1 MFGPELPLKEVKPK
15 VSSPSLP
22 SKTFSRAKRE
32 RIRKG
37 LIGERTLKKEEKKAR
52 QAARRAEKRL
62 ARGGDGE
69 RKAATKRVY
78 RCKESV
84 DATIRKVLGKT
95 AKTKVA
101 AKSEVN
107 GEKVGKGTPGSNSS
121 MRNTSHEARQERKV
135 KGPMKLSTPSNGSR
149 VSLFPQPDTSN
160 ARSVSNQV
168 TICDVGPEEWLEM
181 DLPPANSQ
189 EEQVTLELLEPC
201 NVESLPPP
209 VAISDIGMEEWQ
221 PAPQCSLLSKSES
234 GIERGSEVSAE
245 CPKKSKKDGK
255 AAADPQLTDSSD
267 EEEKPPLTKFP
278 KRKKSTKSKKP
289 SLSSTSKRRTSILES
304 RSEGGVSTETA
315 KHSKD
320 KGRTDE
326 LPEDSETPKQLKEEP
341 PNLTDSSEEE
351 VDEEDVK
358 PRPASSGNMRGGA
371 GVSARSVLTFNE
383 LIQIAIDGKQP
394 PLKLDAETAGD
405 GSCFSHATCQQC
417 ERPGVKLYL
426 QSRGIR
432 IRDIFHLKQQVR
444 EFVERNSQ
452 SEKILN
458 LKRNFMLSRK
468 IPMHLLS
475 RSWTQ
480 YWEEMQKRKTWA
492 DDVFLWCTAFFL
504 KVDLRIIFAGA
515 ETEGQ
520 ADTVVSGKFTEDD
533 VEDLPVLYYGYVV
546 DLHYQSLIP
555 VEEAPITLKC
565 LEKKSIDSTLDQV
578 LRALKHPSSQQ
589 GNEVSRRKLLYF
601 IFYM

>member
-1 MFGPELPLKEVKPK
+1 MPPIYCPVSAEIICGPRRPL
-15 VSSPSLP
+15 
-22 SKTFSRAKRE
+22 AK
-32 RIRKG
+32 
-37 LIGERTLKKEEKKAR
+37 L
-52 QAARRAEKRL
+52 
-62 ARGGDGE
+62 
-69 RKAATKRVY
+69 
-78 RCKESV
+78 
-84 DATIRKVLGKT
+84 
-95 AKTKVA
+95 
-101 AKSEVN
+101 
-107 GEKVGKGTPGSNSS
+107 
-121 MRNTSHEARQERKV
+121 
-135 KGPMKLSTPSNGSR
+135 
-149 VSLFPQPDTSN
+149 
-160 ARSVSNQV
+160 
-168 TICDVGPEEWLEM
+168 
-181 DLPPANSQ
+181 
-189 EEQVTLELLEPC
+189 
-201 NVESLPPP
+201 
-209 VAISDIGMEEWQ
+209 
-221 PAPQCSLLSKSES
+221 PAPQSSVPSNSES
-234 GIERGSEVSAE
+234 RIEGGPVVSTEA
-245 CPKKSKKDGK
+245 PRNQKKEGRPRESCESSQKMSCRKDTV
-255 AAADPQLTDSSD
+255 DPQLTESSD
-267 EEEKPPLTKFP
+267 EEEKPSLTKFP

-304 RSEGGVSTETA
+304 RREGGVSTETT

-520 ADTVVSGKFTEDD
+520 ADTIVSGKFTEDD

>member
-1 MFGPELPLKEVKPK
+1 MWPQPPPDGFLVPPFYCPVSAEIICGPRRPLAKQPA
-15 VSSPSLP
+15 PQSLP
-22 SKTFSRAKRE
+22 
-32 RIRKG
+32 
-37 LIGERTLKKEEKKAR
+37 
-52 QAARRAEKRL
+52 
-62 ARGGDGE
+62 D
-69 RKAATKRVY
+69 
-78 RCKESV
+78 
-84 DATIRKVLGKT
+84 
-95 AKTKVA
+95 
-101 AKSEVN
+101 
-107 GEKVGKGTPGSNSS
+107 P
-121 MRNTSHEARQERKV
+121 
-135 KGPMKLSTPSNGSR
+135 
-149 VSLFPQPDTSN
+149 
-160 ARSVSNQV
+160 V
-168 TICDVGPEEWLEM
+168 TISDVGSEEWLEVPTPCANEGQITL
-181 DLPPANSQ
+181 DLSGP
-189 EEQVTLELLEPC
+189 EQWPMSAEIICGPRRPL
-201 NVESLPPP
+201 
-209 VAISDIGMEEWQ
+209 AKQ
-221 PAPQCSLLSKSES
+221 PAPQCSLLTKSES
-234 GIERGSEVSAE
+234 RIERGSKVSAE
-245 CPKKSKKDGK
+245 SPKKSKKEGRS
-255 AAADPQLTDSSD
+255 AADPQLTESSD
-267 EEEKPPLTKFP
+267 EEEKPSLAKFP
-278 KRKKSTKSKKP
+278 KRKILTKTKKP

-304 RSEGGVSTETA
+304 REGGVSAETA

-320 KGRTDE
+320 KGRTDQ
-326 LPEDSETPKQLKEEP
+326 LPEDSETPKQLNEEP

-351 VDEEDVK
+351 VEEEDVK
-358 PRPASSGNMRGGA
+358 PRLASSGNMRGGA

-394 PLKLDAETAGD
+394 PLKLDAETSLD

-417 ERPGVKLYL
+417 ERPSVKLYL

-432 IRDIFHLKQQVR
+432 VKDIFHLKQQVR

-458 LKRNFMLSRK
+458 LKRNFMLSRD
-468 IPMHLLS
+468 IPLHLLS
-475 RSWTQ
+475 RSWTH

-520 ADTVVSGKFTEDD
+520 ADTIVSGKFTEDD
-533 VEDLPVLYYGYVV
+533 AEDLPVLFYGYVV

-601 IFYM
+601 IF

>member
-1 MFGPELPLKEVKPK
+1 M
-15 VSSPSLP
+15 
-22 SKTFSRAKRE
+22 T
-32 RIRKG
+32 
-37 LIGERTLKKEEKKAR
+37 
-52 QAARRAEKRL
+52 
-62 ARGGDGE
+62 
-69 RKAATKRVY
+69 
-78 RCKESV
+78 
-84 DATIRKVLGKT
+84 
-95 AKTKVA
+95 
-101 AKSEVN
+101 
-107 GEKVGKGTPGSNSS
+107 
-121 MRNTSHEARQERKV
+121 
-135 KGPMKLSTPSNGSR
+135 
-149 VSLFPQPDTSN
+149 
-160 ARSVSNQV
+160 
-168 TICDVGPEEWLEM
+168 
-181 DLPPANSQ
+181 
-189 EEQVTLELLEPC
+189 
-201 NVESLPPP
+201 
-209 VAISDIGMEEWQ
+209 ISDIGMEEWLEVPTPCDPECQITLDLSGPEQWPMEPMPPCMEFFQVEILSVMTKCTSIIFLTFLEVSFFSFQVHSEHLCSLTAHSGMWPQPPPGGFLVPPFYCPVSAEIICGPRRPLAQQ
-221 PAPQCSLLSKSES
+221 PAPQCFLLTKSES
-234 GIERGSEVSAE
+234 RIERGSEVSAE
-245 CPKKSKKDGK
+245 SPKTSKKEGR
-255 AAADPQLTDSSD
+255 AAADPQLTQSSD
-267 EEEKPPLTKFP
+267 DEEKPSLAKFP
-278 KRKKSTKSKKP
+278 KRKILTKTKKT
-289 SLSSTSKRRTSILES
+289 SLSSTSKRRSILES
-304 RSEGGVSTETA
+304 TESA
-315 KHSKD
+315 KHSKHE
-320 KGRTDE
+320 GRTGN
-326 LPEDSETPKQLKEEP
+326 ETPKQLKEEP
-341 PNLTDSSEEE
+341 PNMTDSSEEE
-351 VDEEDVK
+351 VKEEDVK
-358 PRPASSGNMRGGA
+358 PRLASSGNMRGGA

-458 LKRNFMLSRK
+458 LKRNFMLSRH
-468 IPMHLLS
+468 IPLHLLS

>member
-1 MFGPELPLKEVKPK
+1 MYVNYFSTFFEVSIFSFQVHSEHLCSPTAHLCMWPQPPPGGFLVPPFYCPVSAEIICGPRRPLAKQPA
-15 VSSPSLP
+15 PQSLP
-22 SKTFSRAKRE
+22 
-32 RIRKG
+32 
-37 LIGERTLKKEEKKAR
+37 
-52 QAARRAEKRL
+52 
-62 ARGGDGE
+62 D
-69 RKAATKRVY
+69 
-78 RCKESV
+78 
-84 DATIRKVLGKT
+84 
-95 AKTKVA
+95 
-101 AKSEVN
+101 
-107 GEKVGKGTPGSNSS
+107 P
-121 MRNTSHEARQERKV
+121 
-135 KGPMKLSTPSNGSR
+135 
-149 VSLFPQPDTSN
+149 
-160 ARSVSNQV
+160 V
-168 TICDVGPEEWLEM
+168 TISDVGSEEWLEVPAPCDNEGQITL
-181 DLPPANSQ
+181 DLPGP
-189 EEQVTLELLEPC
+189 EQWPMSAEIICGPRRPL
-201 NVESLPPP
+201 SK
-209 VAISDIGMEEWQ
+209 Q
-221 PAPQCSLLSKSES
+221 PAPQSSLMSES
-234 GIERGSEVSAE
+234 ESRIERGSEVSAE
-245 CPKKSKKDGK
+245 SPKTSKKEGR
-255 AAADPQLTDSSD
+255 AAADPQLTQSSD
-267 EEEKPPLTKFP
+267 DEEKPSLAKFP
-278 KRKKSTKSKKP
+278 KRKILTKTKKT
-289 SLSSTSKRRTSILES
+289 SLSSTSKRRSILES
-304 RSEGGVSTETA
+304 TESA
-315 KHSKD
+315 KHSKHE
-320 KGRTDE
+320 GRTGN
-326 LPEDSETPKQLKEEP
+326 ETPKQLKEEP
-341 PNLTDSSEEE
+341 PNMTDSSEEE
-351 VDEEDVK
+351 VKEEDVK
-358 PRPASSGNMRGGA
+358 PRLASSGNMRGGA

-458 LKRNFMLSRK
+458 LKRNFMLSRR
-468 IPMHLLS
+468 IPLHLLS
-475 RSWTQ
+475 RSWTH

-520 ADTVVSGKFTEDD
+520 ADTIVSGKFTEDD

>member
-1 MFGPELPLKEVKPK
+1 MPPFYCPVSAEIICGPRRPL
-15 VSSPSLP
+15 
-22 SKTFSRAKRE
+22 AK
-32 RIRKG
+32 
-37 LIGERTLKKEEKKAR
+37 
-52 QAARRAEKRL
+52 
-62 ARGGDGE
+62 
-69 RKAATKRVY
+69 
-78 RCKESV
+78 
-84 DATIRKVLGKT
+84 
-95 AKTKVA
+95 
-101 AKSEVN
+101 
-107 GEKVGKGTPGSNSS
+107 
-121 MRNTSHEARQERKV
+121 
-135 KGPMKLSTPSNGSR
+135 
-149 VSLFPQPDTSN
+149 
-160 ARSVSNQV
+160 
-168 TICDVGPEEWLEM
+168 
-181 DLPPANSQ
+181 
-189 EEQVTLELLEPC
+189 
-201 NVESLPPP
+201 
-209 VAISDIGMEEWQ
+209 Q
-221 PAPQCSLLSKSES
+221 PAPQSSLLSNSES
-234 GIERGSEVSAE
+234 RIEGEPVVSNE
-245 CPKKSKKDGK
+245 SPKNSKKEGRVSGFSKSCENSKMSWRKDK
-255 AAADPQLTDSSD
+255 ADPQLTESSD
-267 EEEKPPLTKFP
+267 EEEKPSLAKFP
-278 KRKKSTKSKKP
+278 KRKIFTKTKKASP
-289 SLSSTSKRRTSILES
+289 SSTSKRRRSILES

-520 ADTVVSGKFTEDD
+520 ADTIVSGKFTEDD

>member
-1 MFGPELPLKEVKPK
+1 MPPIYCPVSAEIICGPRRPL
-15 VSSPSLP
+15 
-22 SKTFSRAKRE
+22 AK
-32 RIRKG
+32 
-37 LIGERTLKKEEKKAR
+37 L
-52 QAARRAEKRL
+52 
-62 ARGGDGE
+62 
-69 RKAATKRVY
+69 
-78 RCKESV
+78 
-84 DATIRKVLGKT
+84 
-95 AKTKVA
+95 
-101 AKSEVN
+101 
-107 GEKVGKGTPGSNSS
+107 
-121 MRNTSHEARQERKV
+121 
-135 KGPMKLSTPSNGSR
+135 
-149 VSLFPQPDTSN
+149 
-160 ARSVSNQV
+160 
-168 TICDVGPEEWLEM
+168 
-181 DLPPANSQ
+181 
-189 EEQVTLELLEPC
+189 
-201 NVESLPPP
+201 
-209 VAISDIGMEEWQ
+209 
-221 PAPQCSLLSKSES
+221 PAPQSSVPSNSES
-234 GIERGSEVSAE
+234 RIEGGPVVSTEA
-245 CPKKSKKDGK
+245 PRNQKKEGRPRESCESSQKMSCRKDTV
-255 AAADPQLTDSSD
+255 DPQLTESSD
-267 EEEKPPLTKFP
+267 EEEKPSLTKFP

-289 SLSSTSKRRTSILES
+289 SLTSKRRTSILES

-520 ADTVVSGKFTEDD
+520 ADTIVSGKFTEDD

-601 IFYM
+601 IF

>member
-1 MFGPELPLKEVKPK
+1 MWPK
-15 VSSPSLP
+15 
-22 SKTFSRAKRE
+22 
-32 RIRKG
+32 
-37 LIGERTLKKEEKKAR
+37 
-52 QAARRAEKRL
+52 
-62 ARGGDGE
+62 
-69 RKAATKRVY
+69 
-78 RCKESV
+78 
-84 DATIRKVLGKT
+84 
-95 AKTKVA
+95 
-101 AKSEVN
+101 
-107 GEKVGKGTPGSNSS
+107 
-121 MRNTSHEARQERKV
+121 
-135 KGPMKLSTPSNGSR
+135 
-149 VSLFPQPDTSN
+149 
-160 ARSVSNQV
+160 
-168 TICDVGPEEWLEM
+168 
-181 DLPPANSQ
+181 
-189 EEQVTLELLEPC
+189 
-201 NVESLPPP
+201 PPP
-209 VAISDIGMEEWQ
+209 GGFPVPPIYCPVSAQIICGPCTPLAKQ
-221 PAPQCSLLSKSES
+221 PAPQSSLLSNSES
-234 GIERGSEVSAE
+234 RIEGGPVIFNEA
-245 CPKKSKKDGK
+245 PKNSKKEGRVGGFSKSCKSSEKMSWRKDT
-255 AAADPQLTDSSD
+255 ADPQLTDSSD
-267 EEEKPPLTKFP
+267 EEEKPSLTKFP

-520 ADTVVSGKFTEDD
+520 ADTIVSGKFTEDD

>member
-278 KRKKSTKSKKP
+278 KRKN
-289 SLSSTSKRRTSILES
+289 
-304 RSEGGVSTETA
+304 
-315 KHSKD
+315 
-320 KGRTDE
+320 
-326 LPEDSETPKQLKEEP
+326 Q
-341 PNLTDSSEEE
+341 PNL
-351 VDEEDVK
+351 
-358 PRPASSGNMRGGA
+358 
-371 GVSARSVLTFNE
+371 
-383 LIQIAIDGKQP
+383 
-394 PLKLDAETAGD
+394 
-405 GSCFSHATCQQC
+405 
-417 ERPGVKLYL
+417 
-426 QSRGIR
+426 
-432 IRDIFHLKQQVR
+432 
-444 EFVERNSQ
+444 RN
-452 SEKILN
+452 
-458 LKRNFMLSRK
+458 
-468 IPMHLLS
+468 LLS
-475 RSWTQ
+475 
-480 YWEEMQKRKTWA
+480 
-492 DDVFLWCTAFFL
+492 
-504 KVDLRIIFAGA
+504 
-515 ETEGQ
+515 Q
-520 ADTVVSGKFTEDD
+520 A
-533 VEDLPVLYYGYVV
+533 
-546 DLHYQSLIP
+546 
-555 VEEAPITLKC
+555 
-565 LEKKSIDSTLDQV
+565 
-578 LRALKHPSSQQ
+578 
-589 GNEVSRRKLLYF
+589 
-601 IFYM
+601 

>member
-1 MFGPELPLKEVKPK
+1 M
-15 VSSPSLP
+15 
-22 SKTFSRAKRE
+22 
-32 RIRKG
+32 
-37 LIGERTLKKEEKKAR
+37 KEEKKAR

-371 GVSARSVLTFNE
+371 GVSALDVCTFRELVL
-383 LIQIAIDGKQP
+383 IAISDHTP
-394 PLKLDAETAGD
+394 ALKLDKDTLGD
-405 GSCFSHATCQQC
+405 GSCFSHATMQQC
-417 ERPGVKLYL
+417 QRPGVKLYL
-426 QSRGIR
+426 QGRGIR
-432 IRDIFHLKQQVR
+432 IDNFLHLKRQVAKFA
-444 EFVERNSQ
+444 EDHKHST
-452 SEKILN
+452 KITN
-458 LKRNFMLSRK
+458 IRRNFELSQQNIHEEGLPR
-468 IPMHLLS
+468 I
-475 RSWTQ
+475 SWAN
-480 YWEEMQKRKTWA
+480 YWKEQMKRETWA
-492 DDVFLWCTAFFL
+492 DDIFLQITAYFL
-504 KVDLRIIFAGA
+504 RVDLRIIYAGA
-515 ETEGQ
+515 KTSKEPFFTM
-520 ADTVVSGKFTEDD
+520 SGNFTEDA
-533 VEDLPVLYYGYVV
+533 EEIPTFFYGYIVGK
-546 DLHYQSLIP
+546 HYQSLLPQTDAP
-555 VEEAPITLKC
+555 VQLQSLSAPTIEATLKAT
-565 LEKKSIDSTLDQV
+565 LE
-578 LRALKHPSSQQ
+578 ALKQHSSQQ
-589 GNEVSRRKLLYF
+589 GNEVSLKKLSYF
-601 IFYM
+601 TCN

>member
-1 MFGPELPLKEVKPK
+1 M
-15 VSSPSLP
+15 
-22 SKTFSRAKRE
+22 T
-32 RIRKG
+32 
-37 LIGERTLKKEEKKAR
+37 
-52 QAARRAEKRL
+52 
-62 ARGGDGE
+62 
-69 RKAATKRVY
+69 
-78 RCKESV
+78 
-84 DATIRKVLGKT
+84 
-95 AKTKVA
+95 
-101 AKSEVN
+101 
-107 GEKVGKGTPGSNSS
+107 
-121 MRNTSHEARQERKV
+121 
-135 KGPMKLSTPSNGSR
+135 
-149 VSLFPQPDTSN
+149 
-160 ARSVSNQV
+160 
-168 TICDVGPEEWLEM
+168 
-181 DLPPANSQ
+181 
-189 EEQVTLELLEPC
+189 
-201 NVESLPPP
+201 
-209 VAISDIGMEEWQ
+209 ISDIGMEEWLEVPTPCDPECQITLDLSGPEQWPMEPMPPCMEFFQVEILSVMMKCTSIIFFTFLEVSFFSFQVHSEHLCSLTAHSGMWPQPPPGGFLVPPFYCPVSAEIICGPRRPLAQQ
-221 PAPQCSLLSKSES
+221 PAPQCFLLTKSES
-234 GIERGSEVSAE
+234 RIERGSEVSAE
-245 CPKKSKKDGK
+245 SPKTSKKEGR
-255 AAADPQLTDSSD
+255 AAADPQLTQSSD
-267 EEEKPPLTKFP
+267 DEEKPSLAKFP
-278 KRKKSTKSKKP
+278 KRKILTKTKKT
-289 SLSSTSKRRTSILES
+289 SLSSTSKRRSILES
-304 RSEGGVSTETA
+304 TESA
-315 KHSKD
+315 KHSKHE
-320 KGRTDE
+320 GRTGN
-326 LPEDSETPKQLKEEP
+326 ETPKQLKEEP
-341 PNLTDSSEEE
+341 PNMTDSSEEE
-351 VDEEDVK
+351 VKEEDVK
-358 PRPASSGNMRGGA
+358 PRLASSGNMRGGA

-394 PLKLDAETAGD
+394 PLKLDAETSGD
-405 GSCFSHATCQQC
+405 GSCFSYATCQQC

-426 QSRGIR
+426 QSRGIQVK
-432 IRDIFHLKQQVR
+432 DIFHLKQQVR

-468 IPMHLLS
+468 IPLHLLS
-475 RSWTQ
+475 RSWTH

>member
-1 MFGPELPLKEVKPK
+1 M
-15 VSSPSLP
+15 
-22 SKTFSRAKRE
+22 T
-32 RIRKG
+32 
-37 LIGERTLKKEEKKAR
+37 
-52 QAARRAEKRL
+52 
-62 ARGGDGE
+62 
-69 RKAATKRVY
+69 
-78 RCKESV
+78 
-84 DATIRKVLGKT
+84 
-95 AKTKVA
+95 
-101 AKSEVN
+101 
-107 GEKVGKGTPGSNSS
+107 
-121 MRNTSHEARQERKV
+121 
-135 KGPMKLSTPSNGSR
+135 
-149 VSLFPQPDTSN
+149 
-160 ARSVSNQV
+160 
-168 TICDVGPEEWLEM
+168 
-181 DLPPANSQ
+181 
-189 EEQVTLELLEPC
+189 
-201 NVESLPPP
+201 
-209 VAISDIGMEEWQ
+209 ISDIGMEEWLEVPTPCDPECQITLDLSGPEQWPMEPMPPCMEFFQVEILSVMTKCTSIIFLTFLEVSFFSFQVHSEHLCSLTAHSGMWPQPPPGGFLVPPVYCPVSAEIICGPRRPLAKQ
-221 PAPQCSLLSKSES
+221 PAPQCSLLSKLES
-234 GIERGSEVSAE
+234 RIERGSEVSAE
-245 CPKKSKKDGK
+245 SPIKSKKEGR
-255 AAADPQLTDSSD
+255 AAADPQLTQSSD
-267 EEEKPPLTKFP
+267 DEEKPSLAKFP
-278 KRKKSTKSKKP
+278 KRKILTKTKKT
-289 SLSSTSKRRTSILES
+289 SLSSTSKRRSILES
-304 RSEGGVSTETA
+304 TESA
-315 KHSKD
+315 KHSKHE
-320 KGRTDE
+320 GRTGN
-326 LPEDSETPKQLKEEP
+326 ETPKQLKEEP
-341 PNLTDSSEEE
+341 PNMTDSSEEE
-351 VDEEDVK
+351 VKEEDVK
-358 PRPASSGNMRGGA
+358 PRLASSGNMRGGA

-520 ADTVVSGKFTEDD
+520 ADTIVSGKFTEDD

-589 GNEVSRRKLLYF
+589 GNEVSRSKLLYF
-601 IFYM
+601 TCDPNDRVFSRNLPA